1 MGQVIPPP
9 LTAFETGFRK
19 GSILKASWYTTASL
33 IKDKAWNVG
42 RFKSVLILIL
52 TASSVHMFTPTGAIN
67 NGYPTPTHALENV
80 TSPSHVRLPGDFST
94 SPTHVPVPGELSTPP
109 NHVRLPGDLTTPPN
123 PVRLPGDLTT
133 PPNHVRLPGD
143 LSTPPSQARLPG
155 GPSSPLPN
163 VGLTRFKPSPEVA
176 MLGPLSTTAVI
187 PVTSTHSSSG
197 GSQKPMKASLPA
209 PSTSKQIVPVVS
221 NKSRSRKGTCNLCFR
236 CRMKGLLK

>member
-1 MGQVIPPP
+1 
-9 LTAFETGFRK
+9 
-19 GSILKASWYTTASL
+19 
-33 IKDKAWNVG
+33 
-42 RFKSVLILIL
+42 
-52 TASSVHMFTPTGAIN
+52 MFTPTGAIT

-80 TSPSHVRLPGDFST
+80 TSPSHVRLPGDLST

-109 NHVRLPGDLTTPPN
+109 NHVRLPG
-123 PVRLPGDLTT
+123 VLTT

-143 LSTPPSQARLPG
+143 LSTPPSHARLPG

-176 MLGPLSTTAVI
+176 VLGPLSTTAVI
-187 PVTSTHSSSG
+187 PVTLTHSSSG
-197 GSQKPMKASLPA
+197 GSQKPIKASLP